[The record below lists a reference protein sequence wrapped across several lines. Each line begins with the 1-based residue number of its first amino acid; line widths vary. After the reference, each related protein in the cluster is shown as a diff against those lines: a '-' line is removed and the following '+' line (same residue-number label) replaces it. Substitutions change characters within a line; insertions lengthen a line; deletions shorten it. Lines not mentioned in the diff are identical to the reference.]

1 MLTHLETAKF
11 KWSWNLI
18 PIVCKSLRKSFKT
31 VALIQNAEGEF
42 TCICLWLYKHT
53 YMFVYSCYNS
63 CYTYIYIFT
72 HKCLF
77 IGSNLYVC
85 MYVCLYMYLFN
96 FVLRDQICQSENIK
110 SLNSDNLIN
119 QIRRKFATFFDEA
132 HCYDMTDHIASVRPP
147 SSFPHSVTSF
157 LVRHTLSMVRSCRSF
172 WLNFY
177 FFLFPL
183 CPTYS
188 LSHIPCLTGSFRLYQ
203 LIGPGLWDAQ
213 Y

>member
-1 MLTHLETAKF
+1 
-11 KWSWNLI
+11 
-18 PIVCKSLRKSFKT
+18 
-31 VALIQNAEGEF
+31 
-42 TCICLWLYKHT
+42 
-53 YMFVYSCYNS
+53 MFVYSCYNS

-132 HCYDMTDHIASVRPP
+132 HHYDMTDHIASVRPP

-157 LVRHTLSMVRSCRSF
+157 LVRHTSAAGLLDLIFIFSS
-172 WLNFY
+172 
-177 FFLFPL
+177 FLFVLPTV
-183 CPTYS
+183 CPIFLVS
-188 LSHIPCLTGSFRLYQ
+188 LGHLGYIS
-203 LIGPGLWDAQ
+203 
-213 Y
+213 